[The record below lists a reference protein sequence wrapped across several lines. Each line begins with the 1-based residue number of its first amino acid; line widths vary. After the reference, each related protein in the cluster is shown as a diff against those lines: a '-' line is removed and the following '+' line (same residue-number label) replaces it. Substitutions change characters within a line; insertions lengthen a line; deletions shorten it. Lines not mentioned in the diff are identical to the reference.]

1 MSMTQLTVGD
11 VMQPQPHWV
20 DAYQSLHAAKT
31 KMVKEKIRHLPVLRE
46 GVPIGILS
54 ERDIRLAYAIPLPNV
69 DDLPVG
75 DVCVDQPYV
84 ADPDEPLQRVAL
96 EMAEHRYGCT
106 LVVRGD
112 KLLGIFTTV
121 DACRAV
127 ARILGEGG
135 TG

>member
-1 MSMTQLTVGD
+1 MALSQLTVGD
-11 VMQPQPHWV
+11 VMQPQPQWV
-20 DAYQSLHAAKT
+20 DAYQPLQTAKT
-31 KMVKEKIRHLPVLRE
+31 QMAREKIRHLPVLRD

-54 ERDIRLAYAIPLPNV
+54 DRDVRLAYAIPLPDVNR
-69 DDLPVG
+69 LPAG

-84 ADPDEPLQRVAL
+84 ADPDEPLQKVAL
-96 EMAEHRYGCT
+96 QMAEHRYGCA

-127 ARILGEGG
+127 ARLLGEGG